1 MKYSEFKTALCKRK
15 YHRQFKFFYQAASF
29 IYLNLF
35 KKGLNINILTYFK

>member
-29 IYLNLF
+29 IYLLVQKRTKYQYIDIF
-35 KKGLNINILTYFK
+35 